1 MPKPQ
6 NAVKADIRTKDVRDI
21 PLSEIDIPD
30 NRARSFDPDEAQA
43 LAFIIAGTGLQHPIR
58 VRAVGNR
65 FRLVA
70 GRKRLEAFRLLEW
83 EAIPATV
90 STAATDDDARLE
102 EVMENLGRYD
112 LNKLDR
118 CQHLYELKQVYERLH
133 PEVKHG
139 GDRGNQHTG
148 GKTQNLRLATEGEE
162 IFGFA
167 AAMAEKIGM
176 SRRSIELAVEIWTG
190 LTPESR
196 QRLACTRLANHQSG
210 LKELSEQSP
219 AAQAG
224 VLDLILSEPPAA
236 STVSEAVAIF
246 RKETVMTPAEKKL
259 ETIKRNLNS
268 LPAPVADVAVSAQV
282 DARIAEMKKNI
293 AILSKFFADLKDDD
307 LDSVIDQNE
316 ERVIASLKRR
326 GRIQ

>member
-6 NAVKADIRTKDVRDI
+6 AAIKIDVRTKEVRDI
-21 PLSEIDIPD
+21 PLSEIDIPE
-30 NRARSFDPDEAQA
+30 NRARSFDPDEAKA
-43 LAFIIAGTGLQHPIR
+43 LAFIIASTGLQNPIR
-58 VRAVGNR
+58 LRIVGNR

-83 EAIPATV
+83 EAIPSTV
-90 STAATDDDARLE
+90 STAETDDDARLE

-118 CQHLYELKQVYERLH
+118 CQHLYELKQVYERLR
-133 PEVKHG
+133 PESKNG
-139 GDRGNQHTG
+139 GDR
-148 GKTQNLRLATEGEE
+148 KSEIRTQTLRSDPEGSE

-167 AAMAEKIGM
+167 ATMAEKIGM

-190 LTPESR
+190 LTLESR
-196 QRLACTRLANHQSG
+196 QRLVGTRLANHQSG

-219 AAQAG
+219 VAQTG
-224 VLDLILSEPPAA
+224 VLDLLLSEPPSA
-236 STVSEAVAIF
+236 STVSEAVTIF
-246 RKETVMTPAEKKL
+246 RKGTVMTPAEKKL
-259 ETIKRNLNS
+259 ETVKRTLNS
-268 LPAPVADVAVSAQV
+268 LPAPVADAAVSAQV

-316 ERVIASLKRR
+316 DRVIASLKRR

>member
-6 NAVKADIRTKDVRDI
+6 NVAKIDVRTKEVRDI
-21 PLSEIDIPD
+21 PLSEIDIPE
-30 NRARSFDPDEAQA
+30 NRARSFDPDEAKA
-43 LAFIIAGTGLQHPIR
+43 LAFVIASSGLQHPIR

-70 GRKRLEAFRLLEW
+70 GRKRLEAIRLLEW
-83 EAIPATV
+83 EAIPSTV
-90 STAATDDDARLE
+90 SNAETDDDARLE

-133 PEVKHG
+133 PESKNG
-139 GDRGNQHTG
+139 GDR
-148 GKTQNLRLATEGEE
+148 KSEIRTQNLRSDAENPE

-167 AAMAEKIGM
+167 ATMAEKIGM

-196 QRLACTRLANHQSG
+196 QRLAGTRLANHQSG

-224 VLDLILSEPPAA
+224 VLDLLLSDTPAA
-236 STVSEAVAIF
+236 STVSEAVTIF
-246 RKETVMTPAEKKL
+246 RKGTAMTPAEKKL
-259 ETIKRNLNS
+259 ETVKRTLNS
-268 LPAPVADVAVSAQV
+268 LPAPVADAAVSAQV

-316 ERVIASLKRR
+316 DRVIASLKRR

>member
-6 NAVKADIRTKDVRDI
+6 AAVKIDVRTKEVRDI
-21 PLSEIDIPD
+21 PLSEIDIPE
-30 NRARSFDPDEAQA
+30 NRARSFDPDEAKA
-43 LAFIIAGTGLQHPIR
+43 LSFIIASTGLQSPIR

-65 FRLVA
+65 FRLIA
-70 GRKRLEAFRLLEW
+70 GRKRLEAIRILEW
-83 EAIPATV
+83 EAIPSTV
-90 STAATDDDARLE
+90 STAETDDDARLE

-133 PEVKHG
+133 PQAKNG
-139 GDRGNQHTG
+139 GDRKSEKIRILNSDSDP
-148 GKTQNLRLATEGEE
+148 EGE
-162 IFGFA
+162 IFGFVGSTA
-167 AAMAEKIGM
+167 QKIGL
-176 SRRSIELAVEIWTG
+176 SRSVIADAVKIWTD

-196 QRLACTRLANHQSG
+196 QRLAGTRLANHQSG

-219 AAQAG
+219 VAQAG
-224 VLDLILSEPPAA
+224 VLDLLLCEPPAA
-236 STVSEAVAIF
+236 STVSEAVTIF
-246 RKETVMTPAEKKL
+246 RKGTVMTPAEKKL
-259 ETIKRNLNS
+259 ETVKRTLNS
-268 LPAPVADVAVSAQV
+268 LPAPVADAAVSAQV

-316 ERVIASLKRR
+316 DRVIASLKRR

>member
-6 NAVKADIRTKDVRDI
+6 AAAKTDIRTKEVRDI
-21 PLSEIDIPD
+21 PLSEIDIPE
-30 NRARSFDPDEAQA
+30 NRARSFDPDEAKA
-43 LAFIIAGTGLQHPIR
+43 LAFIIASSGLQHPIR
-58 VRAVGNR
+58 VRTVGNR

-70 GRKRLEAFRLLEW
+70 GRKRLEAFRILEW
-83 EAIPATV
+83 EAIPSTV
-90 STAATDDDARLE
+90 STAETDDDARLE

-133 PEVKHG
+133 PQVKNG

-148 GKTQNLRLATEGEE
+148 GRTQILRSATEGDEV
-162 IFGFA
+162 FGFA

-196 QRLACTRLANHQSG
+196 QRLAGTRLANHQSG

-219 AAQAG
+219 VAQAA
-224 VLDLILSEPPAA
+224 VLDLLFSDPPNAT
-236 STVSEAVAIF
+236 TVSEAVTIF
-246 RKETVMTPAEKKL
+246 RKGTVLTPAEKKL
-259 ETIKRNLNS
+259 ETVKRTLQS
-268 LPAPVADVAVSAQV
+268 LPAPVADAAVSAQV
-282 DARIAEMKKNI
+282 DARLAEMKKNI
-293 AILSKFFADLKDDD
+293 AILSKVLGDLKDDE
-307 LDSVIDQNE
+307 LDSVIDHHE
-316 ERVIASLKRR
+316 DRVIASLKRR

>member
-6 NAVKADIRTKDVRDI
+6 AAVKIDIRTKEVRDI
-21 PLSEIDIPD
+21 PLSEIDIPE
-30 NRARSFDPDEAQA
+30 NRARSFDPDEAKA
-43 LAFIIAGTGLQHPIR
+43 LAFIIGSTGLQNPIR

-70 GRKRLEAFRLLEW
+70 GRKRLEAIRLLEW
-83 EAIPATV
+83 EAIPSTV
-90 STAATDDDARLE
+90 STAETDDDARLE
-102 EVMENLGRYD
+102 EVMENLGRFD

-139 GDRGNQHTG
+139 GDRKSEI
-148 GKTQNLRLATEGEE
+148 KTQNLRLDPESPE

-196 QRLACTRLANHQSG
+196 QRLAATRLANHQSG
-210 LKELSEQSP
+210 LKELSDQSP

-224 VLDLILSEPPAA
+224 VLDLLLSEPAAA
-236 STVSEAVAIF
+236 STVSEAVTIF
-246 RKETVMTPAEKKL
+246 RKGTVMTPAEKKL
-259 ETIKRNLNS
+259 ETVKRTLNS
-268 LPAPVADVAVSAQV
+268 LPAPVADAAVSAQV

-316 ERVIASLKRR
+316 DRVIASLKRR

>member
-6 NAVKADIRTKDVRDI
+6 AAVKIDIRTNEVRDI
-21 PLSEIDIPD
+21 PLSEIDIPE
-30 NRARSFDPDEAQA
+30 NRARSFDPDEAKA
-43 LAFIIAGTGLQHPIR
+43 LAFIIGRTGLQNPIR

-65 FRLVA
+65 FRLIA
-70 GRKRLEAFRLLEW
+70 GRKRLEAIRLLEW
-83 EAIPATV
+83 EAIPSTV
-90 STAATDDDARLE
+90 STAQTDDDARLE
-102 EVMENLGRYD
+102 EVMENLGRFD

-139 GDRGNQHTG
+139 GDRKSEI
-148 GKTQNLRLATEGEE
+148 KTQNLRLDSESPE

-176 SRRSIELAVEIWTG
+176 SRRSVELAVEIWTG

-196 QRLACTRLANHQSG
+196 QRLAGTRLANHQSG

-219 AAQAG
+219 AGQTG
-224 VLDLILSEPPAA
+224 VLDLLLSEPAAA
-236 STVSEAVAIF
+236 STVSEAVTIF
-246 RKETVMTPAEKKL
+246 RKGTVMTPAEKKL
-259 ETIKRNLNS
+259 ETVKRTLNS
-268 LPAPVADVAVSAQV
+268 LPAPVADAAVSAQV

-316 ERVIASLKRR
+316 DRVIASLKRR